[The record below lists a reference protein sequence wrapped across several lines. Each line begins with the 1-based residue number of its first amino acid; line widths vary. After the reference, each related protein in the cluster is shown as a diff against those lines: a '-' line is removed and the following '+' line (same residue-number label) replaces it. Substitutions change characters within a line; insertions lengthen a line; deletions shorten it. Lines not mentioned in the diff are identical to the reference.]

1 MFNASASSPRD
12 SSTVCDSMY
21 ESQSVNESRTE
32 GSGRRAPRELRA
44 RGTPDVRA
52 RRDAFVGSGRDDAF
66 VRSIVRAYIPRS
78 IMSAR
83 EVARA
88 AVRAAERAASAPHAL
103 RVHMSNR
110 YVYAQI
116 VRRTDGHI
124 VASASTIERAFD
136 DMVSSSASSS
146 ASGRAS
152 RSDKR
157 AAAAVGETL
166 AARARRADVD
176 AVRWHRPY
184 GKRFHGK
191 IKSLMDA
198 LVAGGVGLT

>member
-1 MFNASASSPRD
+1 MCKASASSRGDSAAVRD
-12 SSTVCDSMY
+12 SIYGSRSA
-21 ESQSVNESRTE
+21 NESLSE
-32 GSGRRAPRELRA
+32 GCGRRGPSTALPA

-52 RRDAFVGSGRDDAF
+52 RRGAVVGRGRDGPF
-66 VRSIVRAYIPRS
+66 VRAHVPRS
-78 IMSAR
+78 AIMSAR

-136 DMVSSSASSS
+136 DMVSSSASAS

>member
-1 MFNASASSPRD
+1 
-12 SSTVCDSMY
+12 MY
-21 ESQSVNESRTE
+21 ESRSVNESRSE
-32 GSGRRAPRELRA
+32 GSGRRGPRPLDARDAGRSRA
-44 RGTPDVRA
+44 TRRVRRKWTGRPVRSFVRA
-52 RRDAFVGSGRDDAF
+52 H
-66 VRSIVRAYIPRS
+66 IPRS

>member
-1 MFNASASSPRD
+1 M
-12 SSTVCDSMY
+12 
-21 ESQSVNESRTE
+21 
-32 GSGRRAPRELRA
+32 
-44 RGTPDVRA
+44 
-52 RRDAFVGSGRDDAF
+52 
-66 VRSIVRAYIPRS
+66 
-78 IMSAR
+78 
-83 EVARA
+83 
-88 AVRAAERAASAPHAL
+88 RAAERAASAPHAL

-136 DMVSSSASSS
+136 DMVSSSSASAS

>member
-21 ESQSVNESRTE
+21 ESQSATESRSE
-32 GSGRRAPRELRA
+32 GAGRRGPRPLTA

-52 RRDAFVGSGRDDAF
+52 RRDAVVGSGRDDPF
-66 VRSIVRAYIPRS
+66 VRAHIPRS